1 MKAYQLTRVY
11 RDSYDINEET
21 VAFYE
26 TYEDAANQKR
36 VYDLNSSNYEYFIY
50 LRNIIPSATGDLK

>member
-1 MKAYQLTRVY
+1 MKVYQLTRVY
-11 RDSYDINEET
+11 RDSYDINEES

-26 TYEDAANQKR
+26 SYEAAANQKK

-50 LRNIIPSATGDLK
+50 MRNVILSTEGDIK